1 MFCTFS
7 HGSLSDRYGCE
18 SNRVMFLDASTPK
31 VKHEEKPKANGG
43 TLQKPRFT
51 LGRDPQADIPIADP
65 SVSRIHAELSLVE
78 PDVLFLTDCNSSNG
92 TFLLRGGK
100 ETRIHQ
106 SKIELSDKVKLG
118 SVVISGA
125 DLAAALR
132 RKTPPPS
139 SEPAQKRAEFS
150 ASVKLIR
157 CECGAIKRAGSSCP
171 SCTH

>member
-1 MFCTFS
+1 M
-7 HGSLSDRYGCE
+7 
-18 SNRVMFLDASTPK
+18 
-31 VKHEEKPKANGG
+31 
-43 TLQKPRFT
+43 QKPRFT

-118 SVVISGA
+118 SVVISA
-125 DLAAALR
+125 AELAAALR
-132 RKTPPPS
+132 RKAPPPS
-139 SEPAQKRAEFS
+139 SEPAKQKRGDFS
-150 ASVKLIR
+150 ASVKLVR
-157 CECGAIKRAGSSCP
+157 CECGAVKSAGGSCP
-171 SCTH
+171 SCSH